1 MKKVKRRGYTIHEDG
16 FMEIDESFLSLKPE
30 EKEKLLFGEVTQ
42 DLQVGES
49 QGEAMKAPAKLKI
62 GGQEFVRQDLM
73 PKTRSAQV
81 AALANGVGAKVS
93 KGFWTPE
100 RVAMFNSLNLK
111 VEAKAQIPK
120 ELWAPIFKKIG
131 GNKKLV
137 HALKKLLKAGEPA
150 PLMEFA
156 KANDLDYSSL
166 RKIMSLVN
174 PDLHVGETLAGILS
188 KAVRALKDAGVV
200 DPIKIEQDT
209 LWKAWLS
216 AIDEDAKA

>member
-1 MKKVKRRGYTIHEDG
+1 
-16 FMEIDESFLSLKPE
+16 
-30 EKEKLLFGEVTQ
+30 
-42 DLQVGES
+42 
-49 QGEAMKAPAKLKI
+49 MKAPAKLKI
-62 GGQEFVRQDLM
+62 GGQEFIRQDLLTTEKKVAKAFAESLKM
-73 PKTRSAQV
+73 VQTHGVKAPFKTGTSVVAGKTVTASKPKF
-81 AALANGVGAKVS
+81 VGKLPQRVDAPV
-93 KGFWTPE
+93 TPKK
-100 RVAMFNSLNLK
+100 K

-137 HALKKLLKAGEPA
+137 HALKKLLKAGEPT

-156 KANDLDYSSL
+156 KANDLDYSAL

-174 PDLHVGETLAGILS
+174 PDLHVGETLAGILA

-216 AIDEDAKA
+216 AVDEDAKA